1 MLMQRNFSEWCKFA
15 YKRKVSKHDWFPEQ
29 GKGLVSPAERVLYYM
44 WSMALLTEVRG
55 LWEGQ
60 ARRARGDPD

>member
-44 WSMALLTEVRG
+44 EHGASHGSARAGKGLVGRASKEVTK
-55 LWEGQ
+55 
-60 ARRARGDPD
+60 